1 MELLQ
6 SSSTAHTPE
15 CTISAPAM
23 AVAVSPA
30 ILIVVVSSLMLGG
43 VLSQAMEALTNSD
56 SSGKFDG
63 CVQIRSDIFSGYL
76 QNRLRTI
83 LLNERLDSCC

>member
-30 ILIVVVSSLMLGG
+30 VLLVVVSSLLLGG
-43 VLSQAMEALTNSD
+43 VLSQAAEAPTNSD
-56 SSGKFDG
+56 SSGTSDG

-76 QNRLRTI
+76 QDRLRTI
-83 LLNERLDSCC
+83 FLVEQLDSCC